1 MLASP
6 STSFSTI
13 VWSSAD
19 PIHHEHNN
27 YDFRDQTEASQSF
40 ADHNYP
46 PYQSQ
51 TKVEPNRSTPSTSN
65 SSNPT
70 MVKKLCHNAS
80 ERVRRKK
87 INTLYS
93 TLRSLLPLADQPA
106 KLSIPATVTHMVKYI
121 PELQQQVEV
130 LIQKKEELIS
140 RISRQDEQ
148 IDQANERQ
156 IAGRSSLSAVS
167 VSWLNDRE
175 VMIQISTF
183 KVHMNPLA
191 EILPNLEK
199 DGFLVL
205 NASSFESY
213 GGRVF
218 HNLHLQVLSKKLQS
232 FYEKGE
238 EFNHENLGS
247 MFFNDLY

>member
-93 TLRSLLPLADQPA
+93 TLRSLLPPADQP
-106 KLSIPATVTHMVKYI
+106 
-121 PELQQQVEV
+121 V
-130 LIQKKEELIS
+130 LILSFFLSSILFSLLEFPRKLIEGKEE
-140 RISRQDEQ
+140 
-148 IDQANERQ
+148 
-156 IAGRSSLSAVS
+156 
-167 VSWLNDRE
+167 
-175 VMIQISTF
+175 
-183 KVHMNPLA
+183 
-191 EILPNLEK
+191 
-199 DGFLVL
+199 
-205 NASSFESY
+205 
-213 GGRVF
+213 
-218 HNLHLQVLSKKLQS
+218 
-232 FYEKGE
+232 
-238 EFNHENLGS
+238 
-247 MFFNDLY
+247 

>member
-1 MLASP
+1 
-6 STSFSTI
+6 
-13 VWSSAD
+13 
-19 PIHHEHNN
+19 
-27 YDFRDQTEASQSF
+27 
-40 ADHNYP
+40 
-46 PYQSQ
+46 
-51 TKVEPNRSTPSTSN
+51 
-65 SSNPT
+65 
-70 MVKKLCHNAS
+70 
-80 ERVRRKK
+80 
-87 INTLYS
+87 
-93 TLRSLLPLADQPA
+93 
-106 KLSIPATVTHMVKYI
+106 MVKYI

-218 HNLHLQVLSKKLQS
+218 HNLHLQVC
-232 FYEKGE
+232 F
-238 EFNHENLGS
+238 
-247 MFFNDLY
+247 